1 MCGKDQQLVTD
12 LESGEI
18 VCSKCGLVSSDRVQE
33 SRAEWRTFDSE
44 RNDRSRVGSPTTLA
58 YHDMGL
64 ATVIGKENRDSS
76 GHQLEASM
84 NASIQRLR
92 TWDFRSQAHSP
103 MKRNLVHAFSE
114 LGRLKDKLG
123 LSDAII
129 EKTAYLYRKAQ
140 EKHLVRGRSTSSIL
154 AAAIYTACR
163 ELGAS
168 RTLKDVAKATDITR
182 KVVSRSYRVLVLE
195 LDIKVPLVDP
205 MKCIAKIA
213 NSAKLTEKTKRMAMD
228 TMNDLIGKEIS
239 AGKLPMGL
247 AATVLYMS
255 CLANGE
261 SKTQKDIADM
271 AGVTEVTIR
280 NRFKDLKTKL
290 ELE

>member
-44 RNDRSRVGSPTTLA
+44 MNDRSRVGSPTTLA
-58 YHDMGL
+58 YYDMGL

-103 MKRNLVHAFSE
+103 MKRNLMHAFSE

-123 LSDAII
+123 LSDAIV

-168 RTLKDVAKATDITR
+168 RTLKDVAKATDITH
-182 KVVSRSYRVLVLE
+182 KAVSRSYRVLVLE
-195 LDIKVPLVDP
+195 LDIMVPLVDP